1 MRTAISIPEDTLR
14 SVTRAAKRMRVS
26 RSEFFA
32 RAAKCYLK
40 QVDKSELTKRI
51 NAVLDKIEPAPL
63 DQVQARHA
71 KKMMLKVEW
80 R

>member
-1 MRTAISIPEDTLR
+1 MKTAISISDDTLR
-14 SVTRAAKRMRVS
+14 SVTRAAKRLRVS

-40 QVDKSELTKRI
+40 QVDKSALTQRI
-51 NAVLDKIEPAPL
+51 NAVLDKIGPTPL
-63 DQVQARHA
+63 DPVQARHA